1 MPLCAISFAEV
12 LENSDVSGGVVNI
25 LTGTQDELAGQFAS
39 HMDVNAVIYAGSDET
54 RIKAVQLEAANNIK
68 RAIVRDHQNW
78 ASNAAQGPYFIKDTQ
93 ETKTTW
99 HPIGG

>member
-1 MPLCAISFAEV
+1 MPLCAVSFAEV
-12 LENSDVSGGVVNI
+12 LENSDVPAGVVNV
-25 LTGTQDELAGQFAS
+25 LTGTQDELAAQFAS

-54 RIKAVQLEAANNIK
+54 RIKAVQREAANNIK
-68 RAIVRDHQNW
+68 RTIIRDQENW
-78 ASNAAQGPYFIKDTQ
+78 ASDAAQGPYFIKDTQ